1 MTDALGVI
9 AASYGVLMA
18 VSPALQ
24 IRRML
29 ERRSS
34 VDVSLSYLLVLEV
47 GFLLWIAYGVSLP
60 NVAIIVPNVVAVT
73 VGLATILV
81 ARHFRRGGAG
91 NPG

>member
-1 MTDALGVI
+1 MIDLLGVI

-18 VSPALQ
+18 ISPALQ

-34 VDVSLSYLLVLEV
+34 ADVSLGYLSVLEV
-47 GFLLWIAYGVSLP
+47 GFLLWLAYGLALP
-60 NVAIIVPNVVAVT
+60 NLVIVSPNTVAFA

-81 ARHFRRGGAG
+81 ARHFRRTGASAG
-91 NPG
+91 